1 MRRVRS
7 VSALR
12 LGSPSPGRAGYGPYG
27 VRTPVRRPA
36 SLSGPAHTLLSLG
49 LLSPAN
55 RTPAPSA
62 RLCTGVIAPP
72 EGPATAGPAAGRRPR
87 CWTPV
92 LGTRAKRV
100 ATKSAEAA
108 AECLAVL
115 LRARV
120 CCLARLRTG
129 MELIGGSNL

>member
-92 LGTRAKRV
+92 LGTAR
-100 ATKSAEAA
+100 SASLPSLQKLPLSAWR
-108 AECLAVL
+108 CCFVLAYAVWP
-115 LRARV
+115 V
-120 CCLARLRTG
+120 CGLG
-129 MELIGGSNL
+129 WS